1 MKKNI
6 ALVTGGFSGE
16 AVISYKSATTIDNN
30 LDREKFNVY
39 KIDINSKGWF
49 YESPDGGKAEIDK
62 NDFSLP
68 LDGQRIRFDAVFI
81 GMHGTPGEDGKLQ
94 GYFDT
99 LKIPYTSC
107 DAATSALTFNK
118 RFTVAVAA
126 FSGIS
131 VANSVILI
139 KNAFQSPDEVA
150 GKLKFPVFVKPN
162 NGGSSIGMKNTGS
175 LLIVLALCIGLNA
188 QKTVNDPNAQ
198 VRSVSGYHGV
208 AVSGSIELFLT
219 QGNGESVVVS
229 ADDTKLR
236 DKVITEVDDGI
247 LRIYLERS
255 KNKIQIDWPNQK
267 KIRAYVSVKDID
279 YLSSS
284 GSGKLHIDGKIK
296 ADKLKI
302 DISGSGNLEG
312 AFATKEFSLG
322 LSGSADADLS
332 GNSEKSE
339 FHISGSGNIKSYEFS
354 TEYCNASISGSG
366 NIKVTVTKELSA
378 HISGSGSVF
387 IKGDGLIRDYSAS
400 GSGKFKRVN

>member
-68 LDGQRIRFDAVFI
+68 LDGQKIRFDAVFI

-162 NGGSSIGMKNTGS
+162 NGGSSIGMSKVTKMSDEFGS
-175 LLIVLALCIGLNA
+175 AIEKAFREDDQVLIEEFIEGREFTVGVFKTKGNIIVL
-188 QKTVNDPNAQ
+188 P
-198 VRSVSGYHGV
+198 
-208 AVSGSIELFLT
+208 
-219 QGNGESVVVS
+219 
-229 ADDTKLR
+229 
-236 DKVITEVDDGI
+236 ITEVISQKEFFDYEAKYGGASS
-247 LRIYLERS
+247 EVTPA
-255 KNKIQIDWPNQK
+255 KIDEVIADKIRDAAK
-267 KIRAYVSVKDID
+267 KIYQAFNCRGVVRIDFIYNEQVKQP
-279 YLSSS
+279 YM
-284 GSGKLHIDGKIK
+284 
-296 ADKLKI
+296 
-302 DISGSGNLEG
+302 LEINSIPG
-312 AFATKEFSLG
+312 QSEASIVPQQVRVMGWSLKEFYTKLVEEA
-322 LSGSADADLS
+322 LS
-332 GNSEKSE
+332 
-339 FHISGSGNIKSYEFS
+339 I
-354 TEYCNASISGSG
+354 
-366 NIKVTVTKELSA
+366 
-378 HISGSGSVF
+378 
-387 IKGDGLIRDYSAS
+387 
-400 GSGKFKRVN
+400 